1 MSNIIRKK
9 EKYKGSAELPR
20 DDVNG
25 GTAARTRPFSFQEIM
40 LRRKNKKLHADAD
53 GDPHNKE
60 TGESVSNSAE
70 RDGVYGGK
78 NSLIV
83 VTKHTSGGN
92 VDRHSKKKEEI
103 TTSKQASSLKGK
115 GKETNDVEADLNN
128 VLDKGRSATA
138 KEESKIEKQS
148 HGRGRNKEHLVSG
161 KENGYKMKRSDDA
174 NGKEKYRDIE
184 RENSAIESKRKHQIR
199 DRDAKKHRLEK
210 DEGPLKRHNS
220 GKSYISEP
228 AEKKSRKKVLSP
240 PRYEEARPKKRRSRS
255 LETRDRDNRS
265 VSFSPRSLKHPYH
278 GRDQGNS
285 SHHFSKEK
293 RQHSEDKKRMSKNGG
308 YADSHHRNHSD
319 HESKLGGYSPRKR
332 RTEAAARTPSPTIRS
347 PEKRTV
353 GWDQPPVGTGVIS
366 SVSMISIFQSS
377 NQTSSSAGHEFSGP
391 AFFSPNVSKSS
402 GVLPH
407 VPLIRKDVSIDS
419 IQLTQATRPMRRL
432 YVESLPVSASEKALM
447 ECLNNFLLSS
457 GANHIHGT
465 EPCISC
471 IVNKE
476 KGQAVVEFLTPE
488 DATAALSFDGKAF
501 SGSNLKVRRPKDYV
515 ETADIGIALCLIAS
529 VLSLV
534 HPRFSEIAIF
544 MQTGGPEKSAVP
556 VEASNYA
563 ISNLVKDTPYK
574 VFIGGISKLLSSDMH
589 LPLEGLG
596 PLLHRPL
603 EHFGCWEGAWQL
615 AEHLLV
621 NQFRKTSPH
630 ELTCKSVGVYSS
642 EASDFPGYK
651 YELVGVRCLYMD
663 SSNANKACAGLN
675 GMKLGGQ
682 VLTVMLAAPGASFE
696 FNEMDLSSL
705 STAEFEET
713 LEDVRLECVRF
724 GTVKSI
730 NVVRNECSLAAA
742 PQLYEVANECNFSA
756 LQDQESES
764 VERSKTTEEGT
775 YRAEVEVP
783 NNSENGRDLSENVN
797 GSVEYGA
804 GNDEPGNELVK
815 VGMDNN
821 NDKPD
826 HELAKDET
834 SVDND
839 KPDHELVRVGT
850 NELCQQDSGLAPEVP
865 TEERDAVVN
874 LDESSKHDATKD
886 QINDT
891 IEACQSENSDMESDL
906 MVEEEREPVGDG
918 SLQGGSLHPN
928 GIVENEPNVI
938 DECLVQATNDDNVF
952 EHGCILVEYTRS
964 EAACIAAH
972 CLHGR
977 LYGDKTVEVCY
988 VAHDV
993 YLNRFPR

>member
-20 DDVNG
+20 DDVND

-40 LRRKNKKLHADAD
+40 LRRKNKKLHADAN

-92 VDRHSKKKEEI
+92 VDKHSKKKEEI
-103 TTSKQASSLKGK
+103 TTSKQGSSLKGK
-115 GKETNDVEADLNN
+115 GKETNDVEADFNN

-161 KENGYKMKRSDDA
+161 KENGYKMKRSDEA

-199 DRDAKKHRLEK
+199 DRDAKKHRLDK

-240 PRYEEARPKKRRSRS
+240 PRYEEARPKRRRSRS

-265 VSFSPRSLKHPYH
+265 VSFSPRSIKHPYH

-293 RQHSEDKKRMSKNGG
+293 KQHSEDKKRMSKNGG

-391 AFFSPNVSKSS
+391 AFFSPNISKSS

-556 VEASNYA
+556 VDASNYA
-563 ISNLVKDTPYK
+563 ISNLI
-574 VFIGGISKLLSSDMH
+574 FIGGISKLLSSDMLMEIAGAFGALKAFH
-589 LPLEGLG
+589 FKVDADLNEPVAFLE
-596 PLLHRPL
+596 
-603 EHFGCWEGAWQL
+603 
-615 AEHLLV
+615 
-621 NQFRKTSPH
+621 
-630 ELTCKSVGVYSS
+630 
-642 EASDFPGYK
+642 
-651 YELVGVRCLYMD
+651 YMD

-696 FNEMDLSSL
+696 ENSERPPCYETPDHAKPLLSKPTSVLKLKNVFNEMDLSSL

-713 LEDVRLECVRF
+713 LEDVRF

-783 NNSENGRDLSENVN
+783 NNSENGRDPSENVN

-815 VGMDNN
+815 VGTDNN

-826 HELAKDET
+826 HEHAKDET

-839 KPDHELVRVGT
+839 KPDRELVMVGT
-850 NELCQQDSGLAPEVP
+850 NELRQQDSGLAREVP
-865 TEERDAVVN
+865 TEERDADVN

-891 IEACQSENSDMESDL
+891 IEACQSENSEMKSDL
-906 MVEEEREPVGDG
+906 MVEEQREPAGDG

-938 DECLVQATNDDNVF
+938 DQCIVQATNDDNVF
-952 EHGCILVEYTRS
+952 EHGCILVEYTRA